1 MSLSLYDSDMRELIL
16 IVFGTNV
23 TDEAG
28 NEKVLYFPTS
38 PRNTKITFFIQIL
51 ALPDFKQSLT

>member
-1 MSLSLYDSDMRELIL
+1 MRELIL